1 MEKEQLENIV
11 DTLKDNQI
19 EEVISVLKDRDIW
32 FTSKN
37 DPTYTEPS
45 SYYTLDEYGCPT
57 EKAMEDILKD
67 CNDYVGDG
75 ALDFTEAIDMWVEK
89 CLADG
94 KLAYIDYLVTTYK
107 TKPVV
112 DNIEAYE
119 VKEIKT
125 ESKIEESEFTN
136 EDLLNNFTQYV
147 ANNAVE
153 LKNGLYE
160 IEVPKE
166 LGYQPVLNTDML
178 KKAYMKVKKLFNLDN
193 GDTSIIF
200 ENKETN
206 KKDVVVEGNISL
218 NNLNR
223 EQSRLLDKELEDVL
237 YILNKYSSDVNF
249 KRAKVNI
256 KISGDLNYDNSLDS
270 DSKEAIQQKKVNFEN
285 FVNDMKA
292 NGYKDYGG
300 TQDFNTHVIPFNN
313 TSGNAFVSLTKKLKD
328 ININVR
334 FIMFVYGKTYN
345 IDMKVKVKNTKTE
358 SVKTRLREEN
368 NKSLELIGQMLQQ
381 DDFDANSNEG
391 KIVVKTSELFNKL
404 SDKGFDVQ
412 VNFDNGD
419 SQSTILLSK
428 QGGSVNITINNA
440 NDPLRAYTSGS
451 FEVNNDTLQV
461 LEDVQ
466 DVLNELN

>member
-19 EEVISVLKDRDIW
+19 EEVILVLKDRDIW

-125 ESKIEESEFTN
+125 ESKIEESEFAN
-136 EDLLNNFTQYV
+136 EDLLNDFTQYV

-178 KKAYMKVKKLFNLDN
+178 KKAYMKVKKLFNLEN

-200 ENKETN
+200 ENKE
-206 KKDVVVEGNISL
+206 I
-218 NNLNR
+218 
-223 EQSRLLDKELEDVL
+223 
-237 YILNKYSSDVNF
+237 
-249 KRAKVNI
+249 
-256 KISGDLNYDNSLDS
+256 
-270 DSKEAIQQKKVNFEN
+270 
-285 FVNDMKA
+285 
-292 NGYKDYGG
+292 
-300 TQDFNTHVIPFNN
+300 
-313 TSGNAFVSLTKKLKD
+313 
-328 ININVR
+328 
-334 FIMFVYGKTYN
+334 
-345 IDMKVKVKNTKTE
+345 KTE

-381 DDFDANSNEG
+381 EDFNANSNEG

-451 FEVNNDTLQV
+451 FEVNNDTLKV

>member
-19 EEVISVLKDRDIW
+19 EEIISVLKDRDIW

-37 DPTYTEPS
+37 DPTFTEPS

-57 EKAMEDILKD
+57 EKAIEDILKD

-75 ALDFTEAIDMWVEK
+75 AIDFTEAIDMWVEK

-119 VKEIKT
+119 VKELKT
-125 ESKIEESEFTN
+125 ESKIEESEFAN
-136 EDLLNNFTQYV
+136 EDLLNDFTQYV
-147 ANNAVE
+147 ANNVVE

-178 KKAYMKVKKLFNLDN
+178 KKAYMKVKKLFNLEN

-200 ENKETN
+200 ENKE
-206 KKDVVVEGNISL
+206 I
-218 NNLNR
+218 
-223 EQSRLLDKELEDVL
+223 
-237 YILNKYSSDVNF
+237 
-249 KRAKVNI
+249 
-256 KISGDLNYDNSLDS
+256 
-270 DSKEAIQQKKVNFEN
+270 
-285 FVNDMKA
+285 
-292 NGYKDYGG
+292 
-300 TQDFNTHVIPFNN
+300 
-313 TSGNAFVSLTKKLKD
+313 
-328 ININVR
+328 
-334 FIMFVYGKTYN
+334 
-345 IDMKVKVKNTKTE
+345 KTE

-381 DDFDANSNEG
+381 EDFNANSNEG

-451 FEVNNDTLQV
+451 FEVNNDTLKV

>member
-19 EEVISVLKDRDIW
+19 EEVILVLKDRDIW

-37 DPTYTEPS
+37 DPTFTEPS
-45 SYYTLDEYGCPT
+45 SYYALDEYGCPT
-57 EKAMEDILKD
+57 ERALEDILKD

-125 ESKIEESEFTN
+125 ESKMEESEFAN
-136 EDLLNNFTQYV
+136 EDLLNDFTQYV

-200 ENKETN
+200 ENKE
-206 KKDVVVEGNISL
+206 I
-218 NNLNR
+218 
-223 EQSRLLDKELEDVL
+223 
-237 YILNKYSSDVNF
+237 
-249 KRAKVNI
+249 
-256 KISGDLNYDNSLDS
+256 
-270 DSKEAIQQKKVNFEN
+270 
-285 FVNDMKA
+285 
-292 NGYKDYGG
+292 
-300 TQDFNTHVIPFNN
+300 
-313 TSGNAFVSLTKKLKD
+313 
-328 ININVR
+328 
-334 FIMFVYGKTYN
+334 
-345 IDMKVKVKNTKTE
+345 KTE

-440 NDPLRAYTSGS
+440 NDPLKAYTSGS
-451 FEVNNDTLQV
+451 FEVNNDTLHV

>member
-19 EEVISVLKDRDIW
+19 EEVILVLKDRDIW

-45 SYYTLDEYGCPT
+45 SYYILDEYGCPT

-125 ESKIEESEFTN
+125 ESKIEESEFAN
-136 EDLLNNFTQYV
+136 EDLLNDFTQYV

-166 LGYQPVLNTDML
+166 LGYQPVLNTNML
-178 KKAYMKVKKLFNLDN
+178 KKAYMKVKKLFNLEN

-200 ENKETN
+200 ENKE
-206 KKDVVVEGNISL
+206 I
-218 NNLNR
+218 
-223 EQSRLLDKELEDVL
+223 
-237 YILNKYSSDVNF
+237 
-249 KRAKVNI
+249 
-256 KISGDLNYDNSLDS
+256 
-270 DSKEAIQQKKVNFEN
+270 
-285 FVNDMKA
+285 
-292 NGYKDYGG
+292 
-300 TQDFNTHVIPFNN
+300 
-313 TSGNAFVSLTKKLKD
+313 
-328 ININVR
+328 
-334 FIMFVYGKTYN
+334 
-345 IDMKVKVKNTKTE
+345 KTE

-381 DDFDANSNEG
+381 EDFNANSNEG

-440 NDPLRAYTSGS
+440 NDPLKAYTSGS
-451 FEVNNDTLQV
+451 FEVNNDTLKV

>member
-37 DPTYTEPS
+37 DPTFTEPS

-57 EKAMEDILKD
+57 EKAIEDILKD

-75 ALDFTEAIDMWVEK
+75 AIDFTEAIDMWVEK

-94 KLAYIDYLVTTYK
+94 KLAYIDYLVTIYK

-125 ESKIEESEFTN
+125 ESKIEESEFAN
-136 EDLLNNFTQYV
+136 EDLLNDFTQYV

-178 KKAYMKVKKLFNLDN
+178 KKAYMKVKKLFNLEN

-200 ENKETN
+200 ENKE
-206 KKDVVVEGNISL
+206 I
-218 NNLNR
+218 
-223 EQSRLLDKELEDVL
+223 
-237 YILNKYSSDVNF
+237 
-249 KRAKVNI
+249 
-256 KISGDLNYDNSLDS
+256 
-270 DSKEAIQQKKVNFEN
+270 
-285 FVNDMKA
+285 
-292 NGYKDYGG
+292 
-300 TQDFNTHVIPFNN
+300 
-313 TSGNAFVSLTKKLKD
+313 
-328 ININVR
+328 
-334 FIMFVYGKTYN
+334 
-345 IDMKVKVKNTKTE
+345 KTE

-440 NDPLRAYTSGS
+440 NDPLKAYTSGS

-466 DVLNELN
+466 NVLNELN

>member
-37 DPTYTEPS
+37 DPTFTEPS
-45 SYYTLDEYGCPT
+45 SYYTLDEYGCPA
-57 EKAMEDILKD
+57 EKAIEDILKD

-75 ALDFTEAIDMWVEK
+75 AIDFTEAIDMWVEK

-125 ESKIEESEFTN
+125 ESKIEESEFAN
-136 EDLLNNFTQYV
+136 EDLLNDFTQYV

-200 ENKETN
+200 ES
-206 KKDVVVEGNISL
+206 KKVES
-218 NNLNR
+218 NNDSDILKKV
-223 EQSRLLDKELEDVL
+223 KELLKSSYKYFYRNYTWHIDNGALYMDKDDGEVFVKQLEPGFNIEEVKVQKSIEGQPVEDV
-237 YILNKYSSDVNF
+237 
-249 KRAKVNI
+249 
-256 KISGDLNYDNSLDS
+256 
-270 DSKEAIQQKKVNFEN
+270 Q
-285 FVNDMKA
+285 
-292 NGYKDYGG
+292 YKF
-300 TQDFNTHVIPFNN
+300 T
-313 TSGNAFVSLTKKLKD
+313 LKD
-328 ININVR
+328 DTSI
-334 FIMFVYGKTYN
+334 
-345 IDMKVKVKNTKTE
+345 KTE
-358 SVKTRLREEN
+358 NYKTRLKEEN
-368 NKSLELIGQMLQQ
+368 TKSLNLISQMFQD

-451 FEVNNDTLQV
+451 FEVNNDTLKV

>member
-19 EEVISVLKDRDIW
+19 GEVISVLKDRDIW

-57 EKAMEDILKD
+57 EKTMEDILKD

-125 ESKIEESEFTN
+125 ESKIEESEFAN
-136 EDLLNNFTQYV
+136 EDLLNDFTQYV

-200 ENKETN
+200 ENKE
-206 KKDVVVEGNISL
+206 I
-218 NNLNR
+218 
-223 EQSRLLDKELEDVL
+223 
-237 YILNKYSSDVNF
+237 
-249 KRAKVNI
+249 
-256 KISGDLNYDNSLDS
+256 
-270 DSKEAIQQKKVNFEN
+270 
-285 FVNDMKA
+285 
-292 NGYKDYGG
+292 
-300 TQDFNTHVIPFNN
+300 
-313 TSGNAFVSLTKKLKD
+313 
-328 ININVR
+328 
-334 FIMFVYGKTYN
+334 
-345 IDMKVKVKNTKTE
+345 KTE

>member
-19 EEVISVLKDRDIW
+19 EEVILVLKDRDIW

-125 ESKIEESEFTN
+125 ESKIEESEFAN
-136 EDLLNNFTQYV
+136 EDLLNDFTQYV

-166 LGYQPVLNTDML
+166 LGYEPVLNTDML
-178 KKAYMKVKKLFNLDN
+178 KKAYMKVKKLFNLEN

-200 ENKETN
+200 ENKE
-206 KKDVVVEGNISL
+206 I
-218 NNLNR
+218 
-223 EQSRLLDKELEDVL
+223 
-237 YILNKYSSDVNF
+237 
-249 KRAKVNI
+249 
-256 KISGDLNYDNSLDS
+256 
-270 DSKEAIQQKKVNFEN
+270 
-285 FVNDMKA
+285 
-292 NGYKDYGG
+292 
-300 TQDFNTHVIPFNN
+300 
-313 TSGNAFVSLTKKLKD
+313 
-328 ININVR
+328 
-334 FIMFVYGKTYN
+334 
-345 IDMKVKVKNTKTE
+345 KTE

-381 DDFDANSNEG
+381 DDFNANSNEG

-451 FEVNNDTLQV
+451 FEVNNDTLKV

>member
-1 MEKEQLENIV
+1 MKKEQLENIV

-125 ESKIEESEFTN
+125 ESKIEESEFAN
-136 EDLLNNFTQYV
+136 EDLLNDFTQYV

-200 ENKETN
+200 ENKE
-206 KKDVVVEGNISL
+206 I
-218 NNLNR
+218 
-223 EQSRLLDKELEDVL
+223 
-237 YILNKYSSDVNF
+237 
-249 KRAKVNI
+249 
-256 KISGDLNYDNSLDS
+256 
-270 DSKEAIQQKKVNFEN
+270 
-285 FVNDMKA
+285 
-292 NGYKDYGG
+292 
-300 TQDFNTHVIPFNN
+300 
-313 TSGNAFVSLTKKLKD
+313 
-328 ININVR
+328 
-334 FIMFVYGKTYN
+334 
-345 IDMKVKVKNTKTE
+345 KTE

-381 DDFDANSNEG
+381 DDFNVNSNEG

-451 FEVNNDTLQV
+451 FEVNNDTLKV

>member
-37 DPTYTEPS
+37 DPTFTEPS

-75 ALDFTEAIDMWVEK
+75 AIDFTEAIDMWVEK

-94 KLAYIDYLVTTYK
+94 KLAYIDYLVTIYK

-125 ESKIEESEFTN
+125 ESKIEESEFAN
-136 EDLLNNFTQYV
+136 EDLLNDFTQYV

-200 ENKETN
+200 ES
-206 KKDVVVEGNISL
+206 KKVES
-218 NNLNR
+218 NNDSDILKKV
-223 EQSRLLDKELEDVL
+223 KELLKSSYKYFYRNYMWHIDNGALYMDKDDGEVFVKQLEPGFNIEEVKVQKSIEGQPVEDV
-237 YILNKYSSDVNF
+237 
-249 KRAKVNI
+249 
-256 KISGDLNYDNSLDS
+256 
-270 DSKEAIQQKKVNFEN
+270 Q
-285 FVNDMKA
+285 
-292 NGYKDYGG
+292 YKF
-300 TQDFNTHVIPFNN
+300 T
-313 TSGNAFVSLTKKLKD
+313 LKD
-328 ININVR
+328 DTSI
-334 FIMFVYGKTYN
+334 
-345 IDMKVKVKNTKTE
+345 KTE
-358 SVKTRLREEN
+358 NYKTRLREEN

>member
-19 EEVISVLKDRDIW
+19 EEVILVLKDRDIW

-125 ESKIEESEFTN
+125 ESKIEESEFAN
-136 EDLLNNFTQYV
+136 EDLLNDFTQYV

-178 KKAYMKVKKLFNLDN
+178 KKAYMKVKKLFNLEN

-200 ENKETN
+200 ENKE
-206 KKDVVVEGNISL
+206 I
-218 NNLNR
+218 
-223 EQSRLLDKELEDVL
+223 
-237 YILNKYSSDVNF
+237 
-249 KRAKVNI
+249 
-256 KISGDLNYDNSLDS
+256 
-270 DSKEAIQQKKVNFEN
+270 
-285 FVNDMKA
+285 
-292 NGYKDYGG
+292 
-300 TQDFNTHVIPFNN
+300 
-313 TSGNAFVSLTKKLKD
+313 
-328 ININVR
+328 
-334 FIMFVYGKTYN
+334 
-345 IDMKVKVKNTKTE
+345 KTE

-451 FEVNNDTLQV
+451 FEVNNDTLKV

>member
-19 EEVISVLKDRDIW
+19 EEIISVLKDRDIW

-37 DPTYTEPS
+37 DPTFTEPS

-57 EKAMEDILKD
+57 EKTIEDILKD

-125 ESKIEESEFTN
+125 ESKIEESEFAN
-136 EDLLNNFTQYV
+136 EDLLNDFTQYV

-166 LGYQPVLNTDML
+166 LGYQSVLNTDML
-178 KKAYMKVKKLFNLDN
+178 KKAYMKVKKLFNLEN

-200 ENKETN
+200 ENKE
-206 KKDVVVEGNISL
+206 I
-218 NNLNR
+218 
-223 EQSRLLDKELEDVL
+223 
-237 YILNKYSSDVNF
+237 
-249 KRAKVNI
+249 
-256 KISGDLNYDNSLDS
+256 
-270 DSKEAIQQKKVNFEN
+270 
-285 FVNDMKA
+285 
-292 NGYKDYGG
+292 
-300 TQDFNTHVIPFNN
+300 
-313 TSGNAFVSLTKKLKD
+313 
-328 ININVR
+328 
-334 FIMFVYGKTYN
+334 
-345 IDMKVKVKNTKTE
+345 KTE

-381 DDFDANSNEG
+381 EDFNANSNEG

-451 FEVNNDTLQV
+451 FEVNNDTLKV

>member
-37 DPTYTEPS
+37 DPTFTEPS

-57 EKAMEDILKD
+57 EKAIEDILKD

-75 ALDFTEAIDMWVEK
+75 AIDFTEAIDMWVEK

-125 ESKIEESEFTN
+125 ESKIEESEFAN
-136 EDLLNNFTQYV
+136 EDLLNDFTQYV

-166 LGYQPVLNTDML
+166 LGYQLVLNTDML

-200 ENKETN
+200 ENKE
-206 KKDVVVEGNISL
+206 I
-218 NNLNR
+218 
-223 EQSRLLDKELEDVL
+223 
-237 YILNKYSSDVNF
+237 
-249 KRAKVNI
+249 
-256 KISGDLNYDNSLDS
+256 
-270 DSKEAIQQKKVNFEN
+270 
-285 FVNDMKA
+285 
-292 NGYKDYGG
+292 
-300 TQDFNTHVIPFNN
+300 
-313 TSGNAFVSLTKKLKD
+313 
-328 ININVR
+328 
-334 FIMFVYGKTYN
+334 
-345 IDMKVKVKNTKTE
+345 KTE

-381 DDFDANSNEG
+381 DDFNANSNEG

-451 FEVNNDTLQV
+451 FEVNNDTLKV

>member
-1 MEKEQLENIV
+1 MDV
-11 DTLKDNQI
+11 
-19 EEVISVLKDRDIW
+19 
-32 FTSKN
+32 
-37 DPTYTEPS
+37 
-45 SYYTLDEYGCPT
+45 
-57 EKAMEDILKD
+57 ILKD

-270 DSKEAIQQKKVNFEN
+270 DSKEPIQQKKVNFEN
-285 FVNDMKA
+285 FVKDMRA

-328 ININVR
+328 ISINVR

-345 IDMKVKVKNTKTE
+345 IDMKVKTGKLKTE
-358 SVKTRLREEN
+358 SVRTRMQEQN
-368 NKSLELIGQMLQQ
+368 TKSANTISTMFT
-381 DDFDANSNEG
+381 DPDFDANSKEG
-391 KIVVKTSELFNKL
+391 QIIMKTSEYSLKINRFNYL
-404 SDKGFDVQ
+404 VLIDK
-412 VNFDNGD
+412 
-419 SQSTILLSK
+419 
-428 QGGSVNITINNA
+428 
-440 NDPLRAYTSGS
+440 
-451 FEVNNDTLQV
+451 
-461 LEDVQ
+461 
-466 DVLNELN
+466 

>member
-37 DPTYTEPS
+37 DPTFTEPS

-57 EKAMEDILKD
+57 EKAIEDILKD

-75 ALDFTEAIDMWVEK
+75 AIDFTEAIDMWVEK

-125 ESKIEESEFTN
+125 ESKIEESEFAN
-136 EDLLNNFTQYV
+136 EDLLNDFTQYV

-178 KKAYMKVKKLFNLDN
+178 KKAYMKVKKLFNLEN

-200 ENKETN
+200 ENKE
-206 KKDVVVEGNISL
+206 I
-218 NNLNR
+218 
-223 EQSRLLDKELEDVL
+223 
-237 YILNKYSSDVNF
+237 
-249 KRAKVNI
+249 
-256 KISGDLNYDNSLDS
+256 
-270 DSKEAIQQKKVNFEN
+270 
-285 FVNDMKA
+285 
-292 NGYKDYGG
+292 
-300 TQDFNTHVIPFNN
+300 
-313 TSGNAFVSLTKKLKD
+313 
-328 ININVR
+328 
-334 FIMFVYGKTYN
+334 
-345 IDMKVKVKNTKTE
+345 KTE

-451 FEVNNDTLQV
+451 FEVNNDTLKV

>member
-19 EEVISVLKDRDIW
+19 EEVILVLKDRDIW

-67 CNDYVGDG
+67 CNNYVGDG

-125 ESKIEESEFTN
+125 ESKIEESEFAN
-136 EDLLNNFTQYV
+136 EDLLNDFTQYV

-166 LGYQPVLNTDML
+166 LGYEPVLNTDML
-178 KKAYMKVKKLFNLDN
+178 KKAYMKVKKLFNLEN

-200 ENKETN
+200 ENKE
-206 KKDVVVEGNISL
+206 I
-218 NNLNR
+218 
-223 EQSRLLDKELEDVL
+223 
-237 YILNKYSSDVNF
+237 
-249 KRAKVNI
+249 
-256 KISGDLNYDNSLDS
+256 
-270 DSKEAIQQKKVNFEN
+270 
-285 FVNDMKA
+285 
-292 NGYKDYGG
+292 
-300 TQDFNTHVIPFNN
+300 
-313 TSGNAFVSLTKKLKD
+313 
-328 ININVR
+328 
-334 FIMFVYGKTYN
+334 
-345 IDMKVKVKNTKTE
+345 KTE

-381 DDFDANSNEG
+381 EDFNANSNEG

-451 FEVNNDTLQV
+451 FEVNNDTLKV

>member
-1 MEKEQLENIV
+1 MDETAVNNMI
-11 DTLKDNQI
+11 KDMHQMQQNQI
-19 EEVISVLKDRDIW
+19 INELCNSDIW
-32 FTSKN
+32 FTTKQ
-37 DPTYTEPS
+37 DPTYMEPS
-45 SYYTLDEYGCPT
+45 SYYELDEYGYPT
-57 EKAMEDILKD
+57 EKSLQQMEKD
-67 CNDYVGDG
+67 CEDYVGDG
-75 ALDFTEAIDMWVEK
+75 AIDFAEAIKMWIEK
-89 CLADG
+89 SLAEG
-94 KLAYIDYLVTTYK
+94 KIAYKDYLVTK
-107 TKPVV
+107 FKDKPVV
-112 DNIEAYE
+112 DDIQAYE
-119 VKEIKT
+119 VKT
-125 ESKIEESEFTN
+125 ENKELNESEFAN
-136 EDLLNNFTQYV
+136 EDLLNDFTQYV

>member
-19 EEVISVLKDRDIW
+19 EEVILVLKDRDIW

-75 ALDFTEAIDMWVEK
+75 ALDFTEAIDMWIEK

-119 VKEIKT
+119 VKL
-125 ESKIEESEFTN
+125 ESKKQESEFAN
-136 EDLLNNFTQYV
+136 EDLLN
-147 ANNAVE
+147 
-153 LKNGLYE
+153 
-160 IEVPKE
+160 
-166 LGYQPVLNTDML
+166 
-178 KKAYMKVKKLFNLDN
+178 
-193 GDTSIIF
+193 GDIDIIF
-200 ENKETN
+200 ENKEIVKEAKLVKDIEKFGEETEYVDKKGNTLNVGDLIYLPDKGYHLLRYSDNGGYYLYRPSLGFRQGPTTSKNGELIYKYNEIADKPLSNPYLEENKLTKNTTN
-206 KKDVVVEGNISL
+206 KKIKTCNI
-218 NNLNR
+218 
-223 EQSRLLDKELEDVL
+223 
-237 YILNKYSSDVNF
+237 
-249 KRAKVNI
+249 
-256 KISGDLNYDNSLDS
+256 
-270 DSKEAIQQKKVNFEN
+270 
-285 FVNDMKA
+285 
-292 NGYKDYGG
+292 
-300 TQDFNTHVIPFNN
+300 
-313 TSGNAFVSLTKKLKD
+313 
-328 ININVR
+328 
-334 FIMFVYGKTYN
+334 
-345 IDMKVKVKNTKTE
+345 KTE

-440 NDPLRAYTSGS
+440 NDPLKAYTSGS
-451 FEVNNDTLQV
+451 FEVNNDTLKV

>member
-19 EEVISVLKDRDIW
+19 EEVILVLKDRDIW

-57 EKAMEDILKD
+57 EKVMEDILKD

-125 ESKIEESEFTN
+125 ESKIEESEFAN
-136 EDLLNNFTQYV
+136 EDLLNDFTQYV

-200 ENKETN
+200 ENKE
-206 KKDVVVEGNISL
+206 I
-218 NNLNR
+218 
-223 EQSRLLDKELEDVL
+223 
-237 YILNKYSSDVNF
+237 
-249 KRAKVNI
+249 
-256 KISGDLNYDNSLDS
+256 
-270 DSKEAIQQKKVNFEN
+270 
-285 FVNDMKA
+285 
-292 NGYKDYGG
+292 
-300 TQDFNTHVIPFNN
+300 
-313 TSGNAFVSLTKKLKD
+313 
-328 ININVR
+328 
-334 FIMFVYGKTYN
+334 
-345 IDMKVKVKNTKTE
+345 KTE

-368 NKSLELIGQMLQQ
+368 NKSLELIGQMFQQ

-451 FEVNNDTLQV
+451 FEVNNDTLKV

>member
-37 DPTYTEPS
+37 DPTFTEPS

-57 EKAMEDILKD
+57 EKAIEDILKD

-75 ALDFTEAIDMWVEK
+75 AIDFTEAIDMWVEK

-125 ESKIEESEFTN
+125 ESKIEESEFAN
-136 EDLLNNFTQYV
+136 EDLLNDFTQYV

-178 KKAYMKVKKLFNLDN
+178 KKAYMKVKKLFNLEN

-200 ENKETN
+200 ENKE
-206 KKDVVVEGNISL
+206 I
-218 NNLNR
+218 
-223 EQSRLLDKELEDVL
+223 
-237 YILNKYSSDVNF
+237 
-249 KRAKVNI
+249 
-256 KISGDLNYDNSLDS
+256 
-270 DSKEAIQQKKVNFEN
+270 
-285 FVNDMKA
+285 
-292 NGYKDYGG
+292 
-300 TQDFNTHVIPFNN
+300 
-313 TSGNAFVSLTKKLKD
+313 
-328 ININVR
+328 
-334 FIMFVYGKTYN
+334 
-345 IDMKVKVKNTKTE
+345 KTE

-381 DDFDANSNEG
+381 EDFNANSNEG

-440 NDPLRAYTSGS
+440 NDPLKAYTSGS
-451 FEVNNDTLQV
+451 FEVNNDTLKV

-466 DVLNELN
+466 DVLIELN

>member
-11 DTLKDNQI
+11 DTLKDKQI

-107 TKPVV
+107 TKSVV

-125 ESKIEESEFTN
+125 ESKIEESEFAN
-136 EDLLNNFTQYV
+136 EDLLNDFTQYV

-178 KKAYMKVKKLFNLDN
+178 KKAYMKVKKLFNLEN

-200 ENKETN
+200 ENKE
-206 KKDVVVEGNISL
+206 I
-218 NNLNR
+218 
-223 EQSRLLDKELEDVL
+223 
-237 YILNKYSSDVNF
+237 
-249 KRAKVNI
+249 
-256 KISGDLNYDNSLDS
+256 
-270 DSKEAIQQKKVNFEN
+270 
-285 FVNDMKA
+285 
-292 NGYKDYGG
+292 
-300 TQDFNTHVIPFNN
+300 
-313 TSGNAFVSLTKKLKD
+313 
-328 ININVR
+328 
-334 FIMFVYGKTYN
+334 
-345 IDMKVKVKNTKTE
+345 KTE

-381 DDFDANSNEG
+381 EDFNANSNEG

-451 FEVNNDTLQV
+451 FEVNNDTLKV

-466 DVLNELN
+466 EVLNELN

>member
-19 EEVISVLKDRDIW
+19 EEIISVLKDRDIW

-37 DPTYTEPS
+37 DPTFTEPS

-125 ESKIEESEFTN
+125 ESKIEESEFAN
-136 EDLLNNFTQYV
+136 EDLLNDFTQYV

-178 KKAYMKVKKLFNLDN
+178 KKAYMKVKKLFNLEN

-200 ENKETN
+200 ENKE
-206 KKDVVVEGNISL
+206 I
-218 NNLNR
+218 
-223 EQSRLLDKELEDVL
+223 
-237 YILNKYSSDVNF
+237 
-249 KRAKVNI
+249 
-256 KISGDLNYDNSLDS
+256 
-270 DSKEAIQQKKVNFEN
+270 
-285 FVNDMKA
+285 
-292 NGYKDYGG
+292 
-300 TQDFNTHVIPFNN
+300 
-313 TSGNAFVSLTKKLKD
+313 
-328 ININVR
+328 
-334 FIMFVYGKTYN
+334 
-345 IDMKVKVKNTKTE
+345 KTE

-391 KIVVKTSELFNKL
+391 KIVVKTSELFNRL

-412 VNFDNGD
+412 VSFDNGD

-451 FEVNNDTLQV
+451 FEVNNDTLKV

-466 DVLNELN
+466 EVLNELN